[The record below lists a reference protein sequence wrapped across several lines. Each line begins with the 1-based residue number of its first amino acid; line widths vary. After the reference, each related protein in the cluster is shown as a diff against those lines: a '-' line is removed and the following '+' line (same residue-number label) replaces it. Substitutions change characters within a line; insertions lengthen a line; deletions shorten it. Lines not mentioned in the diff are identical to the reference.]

1 MNEFIILMI
10 RPLLFIGL
18 CMMFYVPGKHAL
30 HMYQQNRYELGRY
43 LQWFSASL
51 RTSIFAIIRSLILGL
66 VLSLIITFFEV
77 PGQLLTLALIYIF
90 AFFTIQQERHKPY
103 IKPLKITARV
113 KRQITLMVLLTLVL
127 VYFMV
132 VHYSLAPMPLLALM
146 YENSIVH
153 LILILMAVITQPIEA
168 VVKLFYVALAKR
180 ELRRHHNLI
189 KIGITGSYGKTSS
202 KNILN
207 EILSEEYYVLA
218 TPASFNTPMGI
229 TITIRQ
235 QLKNLHEVFI
245 VEMGADKVGDIN
257 GLTKFV
263 RPQYGV
269 VTSIGPQHLATFKT
283 INNIIK
289 EKMKMIE
296 NLPADGVGIL
306 NFDNEYI
313 RNYQIQNTCRIL
325 TIGITSQD
333 VDFRATDIAYTPEGS
348 EFFIVSTDGAY
359 PFKTRLL
366 GKHNVSNILVAVAVG
381 RALRLS
387 WDKLQKAVS
396 NVNYIEHRLQL
407 KKINGL
413 TFIDNAFNSN
423 PEGSKMSLEV
433 LKMMPGKRFIITPGM
448 IDLGSK
454 QKMYNTEF
462 GKAMNGC
469 ADVVI
474 LVGKTQTRPIFEGLK
489 ESGFDMDKVFV
500 FSSVKEAFAYVHQHA
515 SSKDT
520 ILLENDLPD
529 AFSH

>member
-1 MNEFIILMI
+1 MIEIMTTLI

-18 CMMFYVPGKHAL
+18 CLMFYVPGKHAL

-51 RTSIFAIIRSLILGL
+51 RTSIFGIGRSLIVGL
-66 VLSLIITFFEV
+66 ILSLIITFFEL
-77 PGQLLTLALIYIF
+77 PGQLLTLGLVYLFAIF
-90 AFFTIQQERHKPY
+90 SIRQEKHKPY
-103 IKPLKITARV
+103 IKPLHVTARV
-113 KRQITLMVLLTLVL
+113 KRQIVLMVILTLVL

-132 VHYSLAPMPLLALM
+132 AHYSLSPLPLLALM

-153 LILILMAVITQPIEA
+153 LILILMAIITEPIERL
-168 VVKLFYVALAKR
+168 VKNFYILLAKQ
-180 ELRRHHNLI
+180 ELKKHPKLI

-202 KNILN
+202 KNILD
-207 EILSEEYYVLA
+207 EILSEEYYVLS

-235 QLKNLHEVFI
+235 QLKNLHQVFI
-245 VEMGADKVGDIN
+245 VEMGADKVGEIN
-257 GLTKFV
+257 YLTKFV
-263 RPQYGV
+263 KPQYGI
-269 VTSIGPQHLATFKT
+269 VTSIGPQHLATFKS

-296 NLPADGVGIL
+296 NLPSDGVGVL
-306 NFDNEYI
+306 NMDNEYI
-313 RNYQIQNTCRIL
+313 RNYKIQNSCKIITV
-325 TIGITSQD
+325 GIDSTD
-333 VDFRATDIAYTPEGS
+333 VDFRAINITYTTEGS
-348 EFFIVSTDGAY
+348 EFSIQSSDRLVH
-359 PFKTRLL
+359 FKTRLL

-381 RALRLS
+381 RALDLP
-387 WDKLQKAVS
+387 WEKLQKAVA

-423 PEGSKMSLEV
+423 PEGSRMSLEV
-433 LKMMPGKRFIITPGM
+433 LKMMPGKRYIITPGM
-448 IDLGSK
+448 IDLGVK
-454 QKMYNTEF
+454 QKMYNSEF
-462 GKAMNGC
+462 GRTMKGC

-474 LVGKTQTRPIFEGLK
+474 LIGKNQTKPIYDGLK

-500 FSSVKEAFAYVHQHA
+500 FTTVKEAFAYVGKHA

-529 AFSH
+529 AFSR

>member
-1 MNEFIILMI
+1 MIEIVSFLI

-18 CMMFYVPGKHAL
+18 CLMFYVPGKHAL

-51 RTSIFAIIRSLILGL
+51 RTSIFAIVRSLIMGL
-66 VLSLIITFFEV
+66 VLSVIITLFEL
-77 PGQLLTLALIYIF
+77 PGQLMTLGLIYLFAIF
-90 AFFTIQQERHKPY
+90 SLQQESHKPY
-103 IKPLKITARV
+103 IKPLNVTTRV
-113 KRQITLMVLLTLVL
+113 KRQIILMSFLTLVL

-132 VHYSLAPMPLLALM
+132 AHYSLAPLPLLALM

-153 LILILMAVITQPIEA
+153 LILILMAVITEPIEA
-168 VVKLFYVALAKR
+168 LVKGFYIYLAKR
-180 ELRRHHNLI
+180 ELRRHRNLT

-207 EILSEEYYVLA
+207 EILSEEYYVLS

-235 QLKNLHEVFI
+235 QLKNIHEVFI

-257 GLTKFV
+257 MLSKFV
-263 RPQYGV
+263 RPQYGI
-269 VTSIGPQHLATFKT
+269 VTSIGPQHLATFKS

-289 EKMKMIE
+289 EKMKLIE
-296 NLPADGVGIL
+296 NLPVDGVGVL

-313 RNYQIQNTCRIL
+313 RNYKIQNTCRIL
-325 TIGITSQD
+325 TVGIDSVD
-333 VDFRATDIAYTPEGS
+333 VDFRATNISFTPDGS
-348 EFFIVSTDGAY
+348 VFLIQSEDGAY

-366 GKHNVSNILVAVAVG
+366 GKHNVSNILVAVAIG

-387 WDKLQKAVS
+387 WEKLQKAVA

-413 TFIDNAFNSN
+413 TYIDNAFNSN
-423 PEGSKMSLEV
+423 PEGSRMSLEV
-433 LKMMPGKRFIITPGM
+433 LKMMPGKRYIITPGM
-448 IDLGSK
+448 IDLGIK
-454 QKMYNTEF
+454 QKMYNSEF
-462 GKAMNGC
+462 GRMMNGC

-474 LVGKTQTRPIFEGLK
+474 LVGKNQTRPIYDGLK
-489 ESGFDMDKVFV
+489 ESGFDMDKVMV
-500 FSSVKEAFAYVHQHA
+500 FTTVKEAFAYVHQHA